1 MPSNISLLER
11 SETDSVLPRRNSG
24 VIPILYIRK
33 IDYNA
38 SLSKN
43 NFLKKGVHNLRVI
56 IIGGFLGSGKTTT
69 VLKISRQFTES
80 GKKVAI
86 IVNEIGEIGLDGDI
100 LTSSDIVTE
109 ELTSGC
115 ICCTLRIS
123 MQYTLQTLEEEFNPD
138 IVIIEP
144 TGIAFPAQIK
154 EEIETMGLLELSFAP
169 IITLVDPGR
178 FGTEAKEIPKFIET
192 QIKEAEILCINKI
205 DIMPA
210 AVIRSTEEMLYELNP
225 QAGILK
231 FSAKLGDEQ
240 FEKLLLYLE
249 ASDSKN
255 SLEEKK
261 NSIELSEVSAYSALY
276 SLILNDTLKNLRPET
291 GSLFIEESLRNIQD
305 KLRKI
310 NPEFIGHVKLSLKT
324 PEFTGKG
331 SVVSSR
337 WEPQT
342 ELASDRK
349 SEISELRVLS
359 AVTKVPKDELVKIV
373 DETLEERFS
382 AVGINFVK
390 SISKDKNKKIIKNI
404 SEYKNK

>member
-1 MPSNISLLER
+1 
-11 SETDSVLPRRNSG
+11 
-24 VIPILYIRK
+24 
-33 IDYNA
+33 
-38 SLSKN
+38 
-43 NFLKKGVHNLRVI
+43 LRVI

-210 AVIRSTEEMLYELNP
+210 EVIRSTEEMLYELNP

-390 SISKDKNKKIIKNI
+390 SVSKEKNKKIIKNI